1 MRLITSSHR
10 SSSAAMP
17 TESIH
22 KSLGVRCVV
31 MFVQVNRCCVV
42 CSCMLHSGHVGVGWD
57 SGSILCLY
65 VLRKG
70 DLPDLS
76 CASVLRVPRGS
87 VCSVSLILLAGS
99 LKIVCFMLR
108 AACCCVVYL
117 SNGCVAS

>member
-1 MRLITSSHR
+1 MRPIASVHR
-10 SSSAAMP
+10 SSSAATP
-17 TESIH
+17 TGSIH
-22 KSLGVRCVV
+22 KSLGIRCVA

-70 DLPDLS
+70 DLPVLS

-87 VCSVSLILLAGS
+87 VCSVSLILGAGS
-99 LKIVCFMLR
+99 LMILLCF
-108 AACCCVVYL
+108 L
-117 SNGCVAS
+117 SVR